1 MMLARF
7 TRSNPPSR
15 TSKTKEKKKRKG
27 IEREG
32 TKERRKNEKERM
44 KFLLRAVDGSGVPF
58 NADDRGNLEN
68 DTAAENG
75 FTLKSHY
82 SPELS
87 PASL

>member
-1 MMLARF
+1 
-7 TRSNPPSR
+7 
-15 TSKTKEKKKRKG
+15 
-27 IEREG
+27 
-32 TKERRKNEKERM
+32 M